1 VTHGS
6 SAKVLAGGQSLVP
19 MLRMRLASPDH
30 LVDLTAAADPVGLR
44 VTDAGVTAG
53 FGVRLHDLEADPSVG
68 RVCPLLT
75 QTLPYIAHR
84 SIRSRGTVAGN
95 IAHADPA
102 SELPA
107 VLRVLNGSVTVSGPD
122 GERTI
127 AAGDFFA
134 GYFETALGPAEVVTA
149 VHFPAVPPG
158 HGTAFVETSRRHGDY
173 ALCGVAAL
181 AGPGMTRVGL
191 LGVDVRPRAFDLADA
206 NGRLDAAIADAVTTL
221 DPTDDIHA
229 TAAFRRHL
237 AGVLTRRAV
246 GAARERAGT
255 SDLEA
260 Q

>member
-1 VTHGS
+1 LHE
-6 SAKVLAGGQSLVP
+6 LQ
-19 MLRMRLASPDH
+19 
-30 LVDLTAAADPVGLR
+30 VG
-44 VTDAGVTAG
+44 AGVA
-53 FGVRLHDLEADPSVG
+53 

-75 QTLPYIAHR
+75 QTLPYVAHR

-107 VLRVLNGSVTVSGPD
+107 VLRVLEGSVTARGPG

-127 AAGDFFA
+127 AAEDFFV

-149 VHFPAVPPG
+149 VHFPAVPAG
-158 HGTAFVETSRRHGDY
+158 HGTAFIETSRRHGDY
-173 ALCGVAAL
+173 ALCGAAAL
-181 AGPGMTRVGL
+181 AGPATTRVGL
-191 LGVDVRPRAFDLADA
+191 LGVDVRPRAFDVAGA
-206 NGRLDAAIADAVTTL
+206 NGWLDAAIADAVATL

-237 AGVLTRRAV
+237 AGVLAHRAV

-255 SDLEA
+255 LEMEA